1 MSSSV
6 LKEERV
12 SQMVSI
18 NSHSVVQQG
27 VSMIFL
33 AASCILYFERN
44 YILPACVLVDA
55 VIDIFRCLAS
65 AVPAPSSRSDLEI
78 ELNHIQLG
86 SACPTFYITT

>member
-6 LKEERV
+6 LKAERV

-33 AASCILYFERN
+33 AASCILYLERN
-44 YILPACVLVDA
+44 YILPACVLVDT
-55 VIDIFRCLAS
+55 VIGIFTCLAS
-65 AVPAPSSRSDLEI
+65 AVPASSSRSGLEI
-78 ELNHIQLG
+78 ELKRIQLG
-86 SACPTFYITT
+86 SACPTLTT

>member
-6 LKEERV
+6 LKAERV

-27 VSMIFL
+27 VSMILL
-33 AASCILYFERN
+33 AASCILYLERN

-55 VIDIFRCLAS
+55 VTGIFRCLPS
-65 AVPAPSSRSDLEI
+65 TVPAPSSGSDLEI
-78 ELNHIQLG
+78 ELKHIQLG